1 MESNVRF
8 MNEKCDQL
16 SSVQAS
22 LELEWSEKSRL
33 LDEIN
38 RQQDYVGVLEN
49 RTYKANIT
57 SLELLRQLKASEE
70 ENEQLKMYIIDLK
83 QKVAIYIPQKDDPVD
98 KILADYINNYP
109 DRQRQKLMFLRESQG
124 VYSYG

>member
-1 MESNVRF
+1 MESNVRC

-16 SSVQAS
+16 NSVQAS

-38 RQQDYVGVLEN
+38 RQQDYVGILEN

-83 QKVAIYIPQKDDPVD
+83 QKVAVYIPQKDDPVD
-98 KILADYINNYP
+98 KILADYINNYQ
-109 DRQRQKLMFLRESQG
+109 DRQRPKLMFLRESQG

>member
-1 MESNVRF
+1 M
-8 MNEKCDQL
+8 
-16 SSVQAS
+16 
-22 LELEWSEKSRL
+22 

-38 RQQDYVGVLEN
+38 RQQEYIGVLEN

-57 SLELLRQLKASEE
+57 SLELLRQLKVSEE

-83 QKVAIYIPQKDDPVD
+83 QKVAIYVPQKDDPID

-109 DRQRQKLMFLRESQG
+109 DRQQQKLMFLRESQG

>member
-1 MESNVRF
+1 MESNVRS

-22 LELEWSEKSRL
+22 FEVEWNEKSRL

-83 QKVAIYIPQKDDPVD
+83 QKVAIYIP
-98 KILADYINNYP
+98 
-109 DRQRQKLMFLRESQG
+109 
-124 VYSYG
+124 